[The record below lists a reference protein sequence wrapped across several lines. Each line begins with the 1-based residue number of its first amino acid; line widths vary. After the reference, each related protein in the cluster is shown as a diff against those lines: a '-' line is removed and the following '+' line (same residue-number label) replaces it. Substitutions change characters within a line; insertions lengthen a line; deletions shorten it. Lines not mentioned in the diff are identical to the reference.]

1 MRRDT
6 RERYGTISRFFH
18 WTIALLVIWQA
29 LKLFDRIDDGEH
41 WVGQTLVPWHISVGV
56 LVLLLLVPRI
66 FWALRNH
73 GNRPPAPPPA
83 ALGFLAKAGHIA
95 LYAALVLMPVT
106 GISIML
112 GNGYGLSV
120 FGIELVAKG
129 AEIPWLAAFVG
140 TLHSPVAWLL
150 VLMVLGHAGMALVHH
165 FVKKDGVLRRM
176 L

>member
-6 RERYGTISRFFH
+6 RERYGTISRLFH
-18 WTIALLVIWQA
+18 WTIAVLVVWQA
-29 LKLFDRIDDGEH
+29 LKIFDRIDEGEH

-56 LVLLLLVPRI
+56 LVLVLVVPRI
-66 FWALRNH
+66 FWALRNR
-73 GNRPPAPPPA
+73 GNRPPAPPPT
-83 ALGFLAKAGHIA
+83 ALGFLAKAGHVA

-112 GNGYGLSV
+112 GNGYGLNV
-120 FGIELVAKG
+120 FGMQLVPEG
-129 AEIPWLAAFVG
+129 AEIPWLAAFGG

-150 VLMVLGHAGMALVHH
+150 VLMVIGHAGMALAHH